1 MLWLMQEAL
10 LTLEKLCGYLNRQLA
25 DKYDHWKKA

>member
-1 MLWLMQEAL
+1 MLWRMQVAL
-10 LTLEKLCGYLNRQLA
+10 LTLEKLCGYLSRQLA